1 MKGRD
6 YRMKTK
12 GKMIAYWTVTSI
24 LVFAIMLSGIGQLM
38 QYGGNVELVTN
49 LGYPLYILTILGI
62 WKVLGAIA
70 LLVPGFPR
78 LKEWVH
84 AGIFFL
90 MTGAALSHA
99 FANDYGDYGFNMI
112 LPLSYAALNI
122 ASWVLRPQSR
132 ILGSLLGIT
141 EKRTKKPKL
150 SIQKN
155 QSILE

>member
-1 MKGRD
+1 
-6 YRMKTK
+6 MKTK
-12 GKMIAYWTVTSI
+12 GKMIAYWTVTSL
-24 LVFAIMLSGIGQLM
+24 LVVAIMLSGIGQLM

-49 LGYPLYILTILGI
+49 IDYPLYILTILGI

-70 LLVPGFPR
+70 LFMPGFPR

-99 FANDYGDYGFNMI
+99 FANDYGDYGFNII

-132 ILGSLLGIT
+132 ILGSLLGNT
-141 EKRTKKPKL
+141 EKRAEK
-150 SIQKN
+150 
-155 QSILE
+155 QSLAFK

>member
-1 MKGRD
+1 MIKGRD
-6 YRMKTK
+6 QRMKTK
-12 GKMIAYWTVTSI
+12 GKMIAYWTVTSLLI
-24 LVFAIMLSGIGQLM
+24 VALMLSGIGQLM

-70 LLVPGFPR
+70 LLVPGFLR

-90 MTGAALSHA
+90 MTGAALSHV
-99 FANDYGDYGFNMI
+99 FANDYGDYGFNII

-122 ASWVLRPQSR
+122 VSWVLRPQSR
-132 ILGSLLGIT
+132 IFGSLLSNT
-141 EKRTKKPKL
+141 EKRAKK
-150 SIQKN
+150 
-155 QSILE
+155 QSLAFK

>member
-1 MKGRD
+1 MIKGRD
-6 YRMKTK
+6 QMMKTK
-12 GKMIAYWTVTSI
+12 GKMFAYWTVTS
-24 LVFAIMLSGIGQLM
+24 LLAVTIMLSGIGQLM

-70 LLVPGFPR
+70 LVVPGFPR
-78 LKEWVH
+78 LKEWAH

-99 FANDYGDYGFNMI
+99 FANDYGDYGFQII

-132 ILGSLLGIT
+132 ILGGVPDNT
-141 EKRTKKPKL
+141 EKL
-150 SIQKN
+150 AKN
-155 QSILE
+155 QSLVFK